1 MGFDN
6 AVTAHFVTTDR
17 SIAMSAEARIRDA
30 IEDALKQFNHQR
42 ALALEGFVATVIQT
56 AVADCEAEV
65 AEARAVA
72 QANAQEFLEER
83 LAAAKTE
90 ADQALTVALRKAA
103 ADAEQAVA
111 HAVQQANAE
120 AQQALTAAV
129 AEARA
134 SSHALAREAAEQTLA
149 AAKADTERILAA
161 SKSEAERA
169 LAAVKADADRALAAA
184 MQQSRAE
191 AEQAIAAAVHQ
202 VRDEAAQTLAL
213 TIASARAAERE
224 TALAGPTR
232 LLEAV
237 RALDEARSL
246 TDVLDAL
253 VHHAAREADRV
264 ALLLI
269 RNDRLRGWR
278 FSGFDGEGPDAREV
292 DMSLDGGGLI
302 VEAVRAKRA
311 KAASAELSGFTFAP
325 APAGR
330 AALAAP
336 IEIGGRIVAVLYA
349 DDAASQ
355 GNTEPS
361 GWSHMVEILARHAGR
376 SLESLTARRVEALQ
390 PVLST
395 A

>member
-1 MGFDN
+1 
-6 AVTAHFVTTDR
+6 
-17 SIAMSAEARIRDA
+17 MSAEARIRDA
-30 IEDALKQFNHQR
+30 VEDAIKQFNQQR
-42 ALALEGFVATVIQT
+42 ALALESLVNTLIQT
-56 AVADCEAEV
+56 AVADSEAEV

-83 LAAAKTE
+83 LAAAKAE
-90 ADQALTVALRKAA
+90 SDQALTAALRKAA
-103 ADAEQAVA
+103 TESEHAVA
-111 HAVQQANAE
+111 QAIKQANAE
-120 AQQALTAAV
+120 AQQALAAAV

-134 SSHALAREAAEQTLA
+134 SAQAQAREAAEQALT
-149 AAKADTERILAA
+149 AAKADADRILAA
-161 SKSEAERA
+161 SKGEAERA
-169 LAAVKADADRALAAA
+169 LATVKADADRALAAA
-184 MQQSRAE
+184 MLESRAE
-191 AEQAIAAAVHQ
+191 AERSIAAAVHMA
-202 VRDEAAQTLAL
+202 REEAAQTLAL

-224 TALAGPTR
+224 SAIAGPTR

-278 FSGFDGEGPDAREV
+278 FSGFDGEVPDAREV
-292 DMSLDGGGLI
+292 DMSLEGGGLI
-302 VEAVRAKRA
+302 IEAVRAKRA
-311 KAASAELSGFTFAP
+311 KAASAELSGFSFAP
-325 APAGR
+325 TPAGR

-355 GNTEPS
+355 GSNEPT

>member
-1 MGFDN
+1 
-6 AVTAHFVTTDR
+6 
-17 SIAMSAEARIRDA
+17 MSAEARIRDA
-30 IEDALKQFNHQR
+30 VEDAIKQFNHQR
-42 ALALEGFVATVIQT
+42 ALALESLVTTLIQT
-56 AVADCEAEV
+56 AVADSEAEV

-83 LAAAKTE
+83 LTAAKIE
-90 ADQALTVALRKAA
+90 ADQALAAALRKAA
-103 ADAEQAVA
+103 SESEQAVA
-111 HAVQQANAE
+111 NAVKQAHSE
-120 AQQALTAAV
+120 AQHALAAAV
-129 AEARA
+129 AEAR
-134 SSHALAREAAEQTLA
+134 SSTQALARETAEQALA
-149 AAKADTERILAA
+149 AARADAERILAG

-169 LAAVKADADRALAAA
+169 LATVKADADRALAAA
-184 MQQSRAE
+184 MQESRVE
-191 AEQAIAAAVHQ
+191 AERSIAAAVH
-202 VRDEAAQTLAL
+202 VAREEAAQTLAM

-224 TALAGPTR
+224 SALAGPTR

-246 TDVLDAL
+246 SDVLDAL
-253 VHHAAREADRV
+253 VHHAALEADRV

-278 FSGFDGEGPDAREV
+278 FSGFDGEVPDAREV
-292 DMSLDGGGLI
+292 DMSLEGGGLI
-302 VEAVRAKRA
+302 IEAVRAKRA
-311 KAASAELSGFTFAP
+311 KAASAELSGFSFAP
-325 APAGR
+325 TPAGR

-355 GNTEPS
+355 GSVEPT

>member
-1 MGFDN
+1 
-6 AVTAHFVTTDR
+6 
-17 SIAMSAEARIRDA
+17 MSAETRIREA
-30 IEDALKQFNHQR
+30 IGDALKQFHEQR
-42 ALALEGFVATVIQT
+42 AVALDALVNTLIQA
-56 AVADCEAEV
+56 AVADSDAEV

-72 QANAQEFLEER
+72 QANAQELLEER
-83 LAAAKTE
+83 LAAAKAE
-90 ADQALTVALRKAA
+90 ADQALVLALRKAA
-103 ADAEQAVA
+103 ADAEQAA
-111 HAVQQANAE
+111 ANAVKQANME

-134 SSHALAREAAEQTLA
+134 SSQALAREAVEQALA
-149 AAKADTERILAA
+149 ATKAESDRILAA
-161 SKSEAERA
+161 VKNEAERA
-169 LAAVKADADRALAAA
+169 LVAVKADGDRALAAA
-184 MQQSRAE
+184 MQESRAE
-191 AEQAIAAAVHQ
+191 RERAIAAAVHEA
-202 VRDEAAQTLAL
+202 REEAARTLAV

-253 VHHAAREADRV
+253 VHHASREADRV

-278 FSGFDGEGPDAREV
+278 FRGFDGEVPDAREV
-292 DMSLDGGGLI
+292 DMSLEGGGLI

-311 KAASAELSGFTFAP
+311 KAASAELSGFAFAP
-325 APAGR
+325 APPGR

-349 DDAASQ
+349 DDAAASQ
-355 GNTEPS
+355 ASPELT

-390 PVLST
+390 PVLSS

>member
-1 MGFDN
+1 
-6 AVTAHFVTTDR
+6 
-17 SIAMSAEARIRDA
+17 MSAETRIREAIGDA
-30 IEDALKQFNHQR
+30 VKHFHQERAAALDGLINT
-42 ALALEGFVATVIQT
+42 LIQA
-56 AVADCEAEV
+56 AVADCDAEV

-72 QANAQEFLEER
+72 QANAQELLEER
-83 LAAAKTE
+83 MAAAKSE
-90 ADQALTVALRKAA
+90 ADQTLTLALRKAA
-103 ADAEQAVA
+103 ADTEQAVA
-111 HAVQQANAE
+111 NAVKHANAE
-120 AQQALTAAV
+120 AQQTLAAAV
-129 AEARA
+129 AETRT
-134 SSHALAREAAEQTLA
+134 STHALAREAAEHALA
-149 AAKADTERILAA
+149 AAKAEADRILTA
-161 SKSEAERA
+161 SKTETERA
-169 LAAVKADADRALAAA
+169 LAALKAEAERAVAA
-184 MQQSRAE
+184 SRQESRIE
-191 AEQAIAAAVHQ
+191 AEQAIAEAVRQ
-202 VRDEAAQTLAL
+202 TREEAAQTLAV

-264 ALLLI
+264 ALLLV

-278 FSGFDGEGPDAREV
+278 FSGFDGDVSDAREI
-292 DMSLDGGGLI
+292 DMSLESSSLI

-311 KAASAELSGFTFAP
+311 KAASAELSGFSFAP
-325 APAGR
+325 APPGR

-349 DDAASQ
+349 DDAAASLASP
-355 GNTEPS
+355 EPS
-361 GWSHMVEILARHAGR
+361 GWSHMVEILTRHAGR

-390 PVLST
+390 PVLSS